1 MRSAST
7 KCVTTVLLILLLGST
22 MYSLPA
28 QTNDS
33 GAQKLQLNVVVHGL
47 VSYIIWPDH
56 IEVLVPQVDE
66 HVYKAGSWG
75 KELRLKESSVYR
87 LTGVY
92 GASTPPQIDVRNNLV
107 LRKISNIDRSQAKLF
122 CSFNLPLPLEFKALR
137 QARANGPIVTGRSL
151 PADAPTSLPLVQTLI
166 YRIEDLSNLS
176 LSNNFLWKPEVTAMG
191 TVNLHIWAE
200 PDVDM
205 AAMSSLGHP
214 TQAFSRLMALFP
226 EVDLHLEF
234 SAAAPTDKIT
244 NVRGL
249 NGWEESSLIERQML
263 LFPKNEKLKS
273 GKGTEVSNCVGLIV
287 LNN

>member
-214 TQAFSRLMALFP
+214 
-226 EVDLHLEF
+226 
-234 SAAAPTDKIT
+234 
-244 NVRGL
+244 
-249 NGWEESSLIERQML
+249 
-263 LFPKNEKLKS
+263 
-273 GKGTEVSNCVGLIV
+273 
-287 LNN
+287 

>member
-7 KCVTTVLLILLLGST
+7 KCVTTLLLILLLVSA
-22 MYSLPA
+22 MYSSPA

-33 GAQKLQLNVVVHGL
+33 GAHKLQLNVVFHGL
-47 VSYIIWPDH
+47 VSYIVWPDH

-75 KELRLKESSVYR
+75 KELRLKESFVYR

-107 LRKISNIDRSQAKLF
+107 LRKISNIDRSQTKLF

-137 QARANGPIVTGRSL
+137 QARANGPIITGRSL
-151 PADAPTSLPLVQTLI
+151 SADAPTSVPLVQTLI
-166 YRIEDLSNLS
+166 YRIEDLSNLR

-205 AAMSSLGHP
+205 AAMASVGHP

-234 SAAAPTDKIT
+234 NAAAPTDKIT
-244 NVRGL
+244 NIHGL
-249 NGWEESSLIERQML
+249 NGWEENSLIERQML

-287 LNN
+287 FNN

>member
-7 KCVTTVLLILLLGST
+7 KCATTVLLILLLGSA
-22 MYSLPA
+22 MYSSPA

-33 GAQKLQLNVVVHGL
+33 GVQKLQLNVVFHGL
-47 VSYIIWPDH
+47 VSYIVWPDH

-92 GASTPPQIDVRNNLV
+92 GASTPPQVDVRNNLV

-122 CSFNLPLPLEFKALR
+122 CSFNLPLPLEFKPLR
-137 QARANGPIVTGRSL
+137 QARANGPIIAGRSL
-151 PADAPTSLPLVQTLI
+151 STDAPTSVPLVQTLI
-166 YRIEDLSNLS
+166 YRIEDLPHLS
-176 LSNNFLWKPEVTAMG
+176 LGNNFLWKPEVTAMG

-200 PDVDM
+200 PDVDI
-205 AAMSSLGHP
+205 AAMASLAHP
-214 TQAFSRLMALFP
+214 VQAFSHLMALFP

-234 SAAAPTDKIT
+234 SAAAPPDKIT
-244 NVRGL
+244 NVHGL
-249 NGWEESSLIERQML
+249 NGWEENSLMERQIL
-263 LFPKNEKLKS
+263 LFPKNEKPKS

-287 LNN
+287 FNN